1 LLSAEIGRHKVYP
14 EAARE
19 RGATGAVGVR
29 LTVGPNGRIIS
40 HAVTRSSGDSDL
52 DAAVG
57 AMMAAVEAPPPP
69 GGLFVGNIV
78 IRFDLR

>member
-1 LLSAEIGRHKVYP
+1 MLAAEIGRHKVYP

-29 LTVGPNGRIIS
+29 FTVGPNGRIVS
-40 HAVTRSSGDSDL
+40 HAVTRSSGDAEL

-69 GGLFVGNIV
+69 GGRFVGDIF